1 MDKKLNWG
9 IMGASWIAR
18 GAVIPGLQ
26 QSRFNHVKA
35 LASRDID
42 KAKQAGDE
50 LGIEQI
56 YGSYEELLEDE
67 SIEAVYIPLPNHL
80 HREWAI
86 RTLHAGKHVLCEKPL
101 ALTAAEAE
109 EMAAAAKSSGQLLA
123 EAFMYRHHPRYE
135 MIRDIIA
142 SGEIGEL
149 RGIRSNFTYNSS
161 GGSGGNIRFRK
172 EWGGG
177 GLYDIGC
184 YPISAARLLIG
195 SEPEAVTVHAL
206 FSPEHGGVD
215 MMASGLLEFSGGV
228 GLTFD
233 CGMWGA
239 SRNTLEVLGTDGII
253 EVPNAF
259 VAWADRGA
267 NFFVTSKGS
276 RREVEVPL
284 VNHFTMECDD
294 FAETALFGKPQKF
307 TPEDAV
313 SNMRV
318 LEACLRS
325 ARERSR
331 VVLSPSPA
339 VRA

>member
-1 MDKKLNWG
+1 MDRKLTWG
-9 IMGASWIAR
+9 IMGAASIAR
-18 GAVIPGLQ
+18 RAVIPGLQ
-26 QSRFNHVKA
+26 ESRLNVVKA
-35 LASRDID
+35 LASRDVN
-42 KAKQAGDE
+42 KAAQMAE
-50 LGIEQI
+50 EFGIGQT

-86 RTLHAGKHVLCEKPL
+86 RALHAGKHVLCEKPI
-101 ALTAAEAE
+101 ALTAQEAE

-123 EAFMYRHHPRYE
+123 EAFMYRHHPRYA

-149 RGIRSNFTYNSS
+149 RGIHSTFTFNSS
-161 GGSGGNIRFRK
+161 GGREGFRFRQ
-172 EWGGG
+172 ESGGG
-177 GLYDIGC
+177 GLYDIGV
-184 YPISAARLLIG
+184 YPITAARLLLG
-195 SEPEAVTVHAL
+195 CEPEAATVHAF
-206 FSPEHGGVD
+206 FSPDHGNVD
-215 MMASGLLEFSGGV
+215 MMASGLLEFPGGV

-276 RREVEVPL
+276 RREVEVPQ

-294 FAETALFGKPQKF
+294 FAEAALFGKPQKF
-307 TPEDAV
+307 TPDDAV

-331 VVLSPSPA
+331 VALSPSPV